1 MTTTTITTVTKTN
14 DANVINNVEQ
24 PELSP
29 IADAT
34 VKWHNL
40 FGKSV
45 AVTYKVKLISSLQL
59 SKIMRTQNKMGVPK

>member
-1 MTTTTITTVTKTN
+1 MTTTTITTATKTN

-45 AVTYKVKLISSLQL
+45 AVT
-59 SKIMRTQNKMGVPK
+59 